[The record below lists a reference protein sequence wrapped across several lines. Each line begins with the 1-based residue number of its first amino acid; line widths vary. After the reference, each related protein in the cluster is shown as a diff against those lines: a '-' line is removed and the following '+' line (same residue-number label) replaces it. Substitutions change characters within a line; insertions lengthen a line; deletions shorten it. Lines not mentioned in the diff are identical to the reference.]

1 MVTVIYRV
9 SNYFFIWILAKYG
22 SCSGVIT
29 PEHALS
35 LSLSGEVDH
44 KGKKR
49 TLEITY
55 YCPLSGYMHEMSKS
69 VLFASRSCVK
79 IGNARSS
86 RTPVWLKSSVVLLS
100 G

>member
-22 SCSGVIT
+22 SCSGVIA
-29 PEHALS
+29 PEHVLS
-35 LSLSGEVDH
+35 PTLRSEADH
-44 KGKKR
+44 EGKKI
-49 TLEITY
+49 TLETTY
-55 YCPLSGYMHEMSKS
+55 YCSLSGYMHEMSKS

-79 IGNARSS
+79 TGNARSS